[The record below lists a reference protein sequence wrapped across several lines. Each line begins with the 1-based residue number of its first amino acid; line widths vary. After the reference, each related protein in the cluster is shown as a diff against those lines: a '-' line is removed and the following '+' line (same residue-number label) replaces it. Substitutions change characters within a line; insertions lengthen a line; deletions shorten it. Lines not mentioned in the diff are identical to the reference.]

1 MGEQVLDELR
11 SERQELQR
19 LLLPGPAG
27 VWRRRLGTPPV
38 DGERPAGQERL
49 SNRQRRIL
57 SDPEVRKNVEIL
69 AARLADAMD
78 CHRRAKLPET
88 TAKRLAELVWEA
100 REALSLETLLDTR
113 RSVEELLLECADLL
127 LLRQWTAAEY
137 AEEEATL
144 PTWRRLY
151 GPEPPALLDQ
161 PGPPDQAVE
170 VTRMRLLRLVA
181 ARFWLYRP
189 LRARRKLRTTYLR
202 YLAPVV
208 LLSGLLLGVAI
219 AREVPPAAGTVLLA
233 AAAGASGASLSGLL
247 KFRDEVK
254 LGAQIREFLA
264 FYLVQVIVGGMFGLL
279 VFLVITA
286 GWLDLGGN
294 PARIGAVSFAAGFSE
309 PFALGVV
316 AKMTERASG

>member
-49 SNRQRRIL
+49 SNRERRIL
-57 SDPEVRKNVEIL
+57 GDPEVRKNVEIL

-78 CHRRAKLPET
+78 CHQRAKLPET

-113 RSVEELLLECADLL
+113 RSVEELLLECADPL

-151 GPEPPALLDQ
+151 GPEPPALLDH
-161 PGPPDQAVE
+161 PDPPDQAVE

-189 LRARRKLRTTYLR
+189 LRARRKLRTIYLR

-208 LLSGLLLGVAI
+208 LLFGLLLGVAI

-247 KFRDEVK
+247 KFRDEAK

-264 FYLVQVIVGGMFGLL
+264 FYMAQVIVGGMFGLL

>member
-1 MGEQVLDELR
+1 MGEHVPDELR

-19 LLLPGPAG
+19 LLMVEPAG
-27 VWRRRLGTPPV
+27 VWRRHRGTAPI
-38 DGERPAGQERL
+38 DDDRPAGQAPI
-49 SNRQRRIL
+49 SNRERRIL
-57 SDPEVRKNVEIL
+57 GDPEVRKNVEIL
-69 AARLADAMD
+69 AARLADTMD
-78 CHRRAKLPET
+78 CHRRAPLPEAAT
-88 TAKRLAELVWEA
+88 KRLAELVGEA

-113 RSVEELLLECADLL
+113 RSVEELLLECADLS

-144 PTWRRLY
+144 PTWRRTY

-161 PGPPDQAVE
+161 PDPPDQAVQ

-181 ARFWLYRP
+181 ERFSLYRP
-189 LRARRKLRTTYLR
+189 LRARRKLRTIYLR
-202 YLAPVV
+202 YLVPVV
-208 LLSGLLLGVAI
+208 LVFGGLLGVAI
-219 AREVPPAAGTVLLA
+219 AREVPSAAGTVLLA

-247 KFRDEVK
+247 RFRDEVK

-264 FYLVQVIVGGMFGLL
+264 FYLAQVIVGGTFGLL

-286 GWLDLGGN
+286 GWIDLGGN
-294 PARIGAVSFAAGFSE
+294 AARIGAVSFAAGFSE

-316 AKMTERASG
+316 AKMTERTSS